1 LICRSVPKAI
11 GTTPYCPLCTD
22 GQHTVHVNQP
32 EPSAIDTTVSG
43 LSNIEAQARLSR
55 DGANELPGDG
65 PRSLWN
71 IARDVVMEPIFLLLL
86 VAAGIYFV
94 LGSSREA
101 LAVSAS
107 IVVVIVITILQE
119 RRTEHALARLRDLSI
134 SRALVLRD
142 GKQMRI
148 ATRELVIDDVMLLS
162 EGERIPA
169 DAVLLSATA
178 LSVDESI
185 LTGESLPVDKFA
197 GAHSTDQKV
206 MSGSLVIRGF
216 GTARVTAT
224 GARTEIGKI
233 GCALNELSPEVTPL
247 FHEVRRIVRWVAS
260 AGLLLCVFI
269 VVFYAVSRN
278 DWLGGVLA
286 GITVAMGVLPE
297 EFPVVLTIFL
307 AMGAWRI
314 SRQGVLTRRMP
325 AIESIGA
332 ATVLAVDKTGTLTE
346 NRMRVAMVDSLA
358 NRSELSHK
366 KALEASL
373 QQVLVT
379 ALAASERDAFDPME
393 HAIHAAALE
402 FADGKRY
409 AHMQLVRE
417 YDLTPQ
423 LLAVTHVWQ
432 DGADAPFEVAVK
444 GAPET
449 VFDLCR
455 LDIAQ
460 RAGLHERVSAYAQ
473 DGLRV
478 LAVARGSHAGELPD
492 SPQGFTLQ
500 LLGLVCLADPLR
512 ASIPAALSE
521 CRQAGIRVVMIT
533 GDHAGTALAIAHQA
547 GIDTTAGVLIGTDLA
562 ALPPEQLIA
571 RVREINVY
579 ARVVPEQKLM
589 LVQALK
595 SNNEIVVMTGDGVN
609 DAPAL
614 KAAHVGV
621 AMGSRGTDVAREA
634 ASLVLMNDDFASLVG
649 AVRLG
654 RRIYEN
660 IRHAMSYI
668 IAVHIPLAGL
678 GLLPVLLDWP
688 LVLYPLHVMFL
699 EFVVDP
705 ACSFVF
711 EADTESADLMQ
722 QKPRASDASLFS
734 RQIIYRSVLRGGLA
748 LVGVIGVYGLALSL
762 LPEDQSRTLAFVA
775 LVTSSV
781 LLIFVSRTRID
792 ATQANF
798 ARPNSLLW
806 WISGVTL
813 CALLAVVYVPAIA
826 ALFQFATPPWYTV
839 LAVPLLG
846 TLVVALVA
854 MQCRYRTA

>member
-1 LICRSVPKAI
+1 MNYTLPNDASSDA
-11 GTTPYCPLCTD
+11 
-22 GQHTVHVNQP
+22 
-32 EPSAIDTTVSG
+32 SG
-43 LSNIEAQARLSR
+43 LSSTEARARLSR

-65 PRSLWN
+65 PRSIWV
-71 IARDVVMEPIFLLLL
+71 IARDVLLEPMFLLLL
-86 VAAGIYFV
+86 AAAAIYIV
-94 LGSSREA
+94 LGDTREA
-101 LAVSAS
+101 IALSAS
-107 IVVVIVITILQE
+107 IVVVILITILQE
-119 RRTEHALARLRDLSI
+119 RRTEHALARLRDLAGV
-134 SRALVLRD
+134 RALVVRD
-142 GKQMRI
+142 GEQVRI
-148 ATRELVIDDVMLLS
+148 AARELVVGDVLLLS

-169 DAVLLSATA
+169 DAMLLSATA

-185 LTGESLPVDKFA
+185 LTGESLPVDKFV
-197 GAHSTDQKV
+197 TDGDQDRRA
-206 MSGSLVIRGF
+206 MSGTLVIRGF

-233 GCALNELSPEVTPL
+233 GRALNELSPEVTPL
-247 FHEVRRIVRWVAS
+247 FHEVRRIVRWVAG
-260 AGLLLCVFI
+260 AGLLLCACI
-269 VVFYAVSRN
+269 AVFYALSRH

-314 SRQGVLTRRMP
+314 SRHGVLTRRMP

-346 NRMRVAMVDSLA
+346 NRMRVARVDSFTQ
-358 NRSELSHK
+358 RSDL
-366 KALEASL
+366 LQGTTILDASL

-379 ALAASERDAFDPME
+379 AMAASERDAFDPME
-393 HAIHAAALE
+393 HAIHAAASGC
-402 FADGKRY
+402 AGATRY

-432 DGADAPFEVAVK
+432 DGADRPYEVAVK

-449 VFDLCR
+449 VFELCK
-455 LDIAQ
+455 LDTAQ
-460 RAGLHERVSAYAQ
+460 RATLHERVSAYAR

-478 LAVARGSHAGELPD
+478 LAVARGSHAAQLPD
-492 SPQGFTLQ
+492 SPHGFTLD
-500 LLGLVCLADPLR
+500 LVGLVCLADPLR

-521 CRQAGIRVVMIT
+521 CKQAGIRVVMIT

-547 GIDTTAGVLIGTDLA
+547 GIDTTAGVLTGAELA
-562 ALPPEQLIA
+562 ALQPEQLRA
-571 RVREINVY
+571 RVREVNVY
-579 ARVVPEQKLM
+579 ARVAPDQKLM

-595 SNNEIVVMTGDGVN
+595 SNDEVVVMTGDGVN

-621 AMGSRGTDVAREA
+621 AMGNRGTDVAREA

-668 IAVHIPLAGL
+668 IAVHIPIAGL

-688 LVLYPLHVMFL
+688 LLLFPLHVMFL

-711 EADTESADLMQ
+711 EADTETGDLMR
-722 QKPRASDASLFS
+722 QKPRAHNASLFS
-734 RQIIYRSVLRGGLA
+734 RQILYRSVLRGGVALA
-748 LVGVIGVYGLALSL
+748 GVVAVYFIALSF
-762 LPEDQSRTLAFVA
+762 LPVAQSRALAFMA

-781 LLIFVSRTRID
+781 LLIFVSRMRVDTS
-792 ATQANF
+792 QARF
-798 ARPNSLLW
+798 ARPNALFW
-806 WISGVTL
+806 WISGLAL

-826 ALFQFATPPWYTV
+826 EVFQFATPPWPAA
-839 LAVPLLG
+839 LAVPLSG
-846 TLVVALVA
+846 TLAVLLISLAA
-854 MQCRYRTA
+854 RYRST

>member
-1 LICRSVPKAI
+1 MNSLDP
-11 GTTPYCPLCTD
+11 
-22 GQHTVHVNQP
+22 N
-32 EPSAIDTTVSG
+32 EIDVVLSG
-43 LSNIEAQARLSR
+43 LSNAEARALLSR
-55 DGANELPGDG
+55 DGANELPGNG
-65 PRSLWN
+65 PRGLWA
-71 IARDVVMEPIFLLLL
+71 ITRDVLLEPMFLLLL
-86 VAAGIYFV
+86 TAAGIYIV
-94 LGSSREA
+94 LGETREA
-101 LAVSAS
+101 IALSAS

-119 RRTEHALARLRDLSI
+119 RRTEHALARLRELASA
-134 SRALVLRD
+134 RALVIRD
-142 GKQMRI
+142 GKQIRI
-148 ATRELVIDDVMLLS
+148 PTRELVVGDVMLLS

-169 DAVLLSATA
+169 DALLLSSTA

-197 GAHSTDQKV
+197 GAGNSNGNGDQKV
-206 MSGSLVIRGF
+206 MSGTLAIRGF

-233 GCALNELSPEVTPL
+233 GRALNALSPEVTPL
-247 FHEVRRIVRWVAS
+247 FQEVRRIVRWVAA
-260 AGLLLCVFI
+260 AGLLLCAFI
-269 VVFYAVSRN
+269 AIFYALSRH

-314 SRQGVLTRRMP
+314 SQHGVLTRRMP

-346 NRMRVAMVDSLA
+346 NRMRVAAVDSLTH
-358 NRSELSHK
+358 RSDLATTK
-366 KALEASL
+366 VPLDASL

-393 HAIHAAALE
+393 HAIRAAALE
-402 FADGKRY
+402 LADVKRY
-409 AHMQLVRE
+409 THMQLVRE

-432 DGADAPFEVAVK
+432 DSSEARFEVAVK

-449 VFDLCR
+449 VFELCR
-455 LDIAQ
+455 LDKAQ
-460 RAGLHERVSAYAQ
+460 RAVLHERVSTYAR

-478 LAVARGSHAGELPD
+478 LAVAQGSHEAQLPD
-492 SPQGFTLQ
+492 SPHGFTLK

-512 ASIPAALSE
+512 ADIPTALGE
-521 CRQAGIRVVMIT
+521 CKQAGIRVVMIT

-547 GIDTTAGVLIGTDLA
+547 GIDTTAGVLTGAEMA
-562 ALPPEQLIA
+562 ALQPEQLNT
-571 RVREINVY
+571 RVRDVNVY
-579 ARVVPEQKLM
+579 ARVTPEQKLM

-595 SNNEIVVMTGDGVN
+595 HNGEVVVMTGDGVN

-621 AMGSRGTDVAREA
+621 AMGNRGTDVAREA

-668 IAVHIPLAGL
+668 IAVHIPIAGL

-688 LVLYPLHVMFL
+688 LLLYPLHVMFL

-711 EADTESADLMQ
+711 EADAEASDLMR
-722 QKPRASDASLFS
+722 QKPRAANASLFS
-734 RQIIYRSVLRGGLA
+734 RQIVYRSVLRGAVALA
-748 LVGVIGVYGLALSL
+748 AVVAVYYIALSL
-762 LPEDQSRTLAFVA
+762 LPAAQSRALAFMA

-781 LLIFVSRTRID
+781 LLIFVSRLRID
-792 ATQANF
+792 TPQVSF
-798 ARPNSLLW
+798 ARPNPLFW
-806 WISGVTL
+806 WISGLTL
-813 CALLAVVYVPAIA
+813 CALMVVIYVPVIA
-826 ALFQFATPPWYTV
+826 RLFQFATPPWQAA

-846 TLVVALVA
+846 TLVVVLGAL
-854 MQCRYRTA
+854 QGRYRTA